1 MLISEIHRQ
10 IPCAMKQGAE
20 KETPTGTGTLCEVCE
35 ERGPKYT
42 CPGCE
47 RKTCSLEC
55 VQGMYFELKI
65 WVMMSRRWRMIPDD
79 AEHKK
84 RYSCTGKR
92 DRTSFVKRGELSEK
106 TLISDYKLLEEVERV
121 DDVAKRS
128 QPPVPR
134 RQLPAYLKSLTYQA
148 KCRGVDLR
156 LVAPGMKKRKDNTT
170 RYDGRSQTLSW
181 RIEWR
186 FQTDVSPQQGH
197 SVVRCNSRV
206 HEGTVLQTILDGHI
220 THLFQGESPPCKV
233 FMRQEGLPANEAA
246 LLPVDMSSTLGAFL
260 KGKVIIEYPVLLCI
274 TNNIPEK

>member
-1 MLISEIHRQ
+1 
-10 IPCAMKQGAE
+10 MKEHAE
-20 KETPTGTGTLCEVCE
+20 KETATGTGALCQVCKE
-35 ERGPKYT
+35 KVPKYT

-55 VQGMYFELKI
+55 VQ
-65 WVMMSRRWRMIPDD
+65 
-79 AEHKK
+79 EHKK
-84 RYSCTGKR
+84 QYSCTGKR
-92 DRTSFVKRGELSEK
+92 DRTSFVKREDLSHK
-106 TLISDYKLLEEVERV
+106 TLISDYKLLEEVERI

-134 RQLPAYLKSLTYQA
+134 RQLPAYLKSLVYQA
-148 KCRGVDLR
+148 TCRGVDLR

-186 FQTDVSPQQGH
+186 FQTDVSPQQQQGDTI
-197 SVVRCNSRV
+197 VRHNSRV
-206 HEGTVLQTILDGHI
+206 HEQTILQTILDEHLQ
-220 THLFQGESPPCKV
+220 HLFQGEIPPCEV
-233 FMRQEGLPANEAA
+233 YMRQEGLPANEAA

-274 TNNIPEK
+274 TKNIPDK